1 MRRRVSVRVGGL
13 FGTGPLVSGMTD
25 TAKVQG
31 FPDVFGQ
38 WDATPA
44 FVMGGAIAPMAAACR
59 PTRNRRPVL
68 GGIFPAHPSTR
79 RDAGLVGGSV
89 PAGTGCG
96 LVGLCPG
103 PALAALTWGGTGGLV
118 LAGAMILGMVAA
130 PPLRKRLDA
139 RPQQG

>member
-1 MRRRVSVRVGGL
+1 MRRRVGVRVGGL

-59 PTRNRRPVL
+59 PSRNRRPVL
-68 GGIFPAHPSTR
+68 GGTFPAHPSTR
-79 RDAGLVGGSV
+79 RDAGLIGGSV

-96 LVGLCPG
+96 LVSLCPG
-103 PALAALTWGGTGGLV
+103 PGARRADKGGTGGLV
-118 LAGAMILGMVAA
+118 RVGAMIPRMVAA